1 MKKLVI
7 IIVAAGRGSRAGEG
21 LPKQYRMIAG
31 KPLLRQTVTALQ
43 KIAPEA
49 HIQVV
54 IHENDRALYSRSVE
68 GLALMEPV
76 FGGDTRQQSVLN
88 GLSGIEHLTADY
100 VLIHD
105 AARPFVSSEVVGAV
119 LQTLE
124 NGASAVVPGVPI
136 VDTIKRTN
144 PEGELHTVD
153 RDGLFAIQTPQGF
166 SYRELRLA
174 HEANIGEAYTDDGAV
189 MEAAGH
195 NVEICLGSEG
205 NFKVTTAADFDRAE
219 TQMMLRTADIRVGS
233 GYDVHRFEAGD
244 SVWLCGVNI
253 PHSQSLKGHSDA
265 DVALHAITD
274 AVLAAIA
281 EGDIGTH
288 FPPSDEQWRGVESH
302 IFLSHAA
309 KLVRARSG
317 ILAHVSVII
326 ICERPKIGPHMDAMR
341 ARIADILAL
350 DISRVSVQATTTE
363 KLGFTGRGEGI
374 AAQATATV
382 RLPFDV

>member
-1 MKKLVI
+1 MKKLAI

-21 LPKQYRMIAG
+21 LPKQFRMIAG
-31 KPLLRQTVTALQ
+31 KPLLRHTVTALL
-43 KIAPEA
+43 KIVPNA

-54 IHENDRALYSRSVE
+54 IHRNDHALYAASLD
-68 GLALMEPV
+68 GLAVMEPV
-76 FGGDTRQQSVLN
+76 HGGETRQQSVLN
-88 GLSGIEHLTADY
+88 GLSGIEHLDADY

-105 AARPFVSSEVVGAV
+105 AARPFVNSDVVGAV

-124 NGASAVVPGVPI
+124 KGATAVVPGVPI

-144 PEGELHTVD
+144 LDGGLHTVN
-153 RDGLFAIQTPQGF
+153 RENLFSIQTPQGF
-166 SYRELRLA
+166 SYDDLRKA
-174 HEANIGEAYTDDGAV
+174 HEANVGAGYTDDGAV

-195 NVEICLGSEG
+195 TVEICQGSEG
-205 NFKVTTAADFDRAE
+205 NFKVTTAADFNRAE
-219 TQMMLRTADIRVGS
+219 AQMMLRTADIRVGS
-233 GYDVHRFEAGD
+233 GYDVHRFEAGR

-253 PHSQSLKGHSDA
+253 PHTQSLKGHSDA
-265 DVALHAITD
+265 DVALHALTD

-309 KLVRARSG
+309 KLVRGKSG
-317 ILAHVSVII
+317 ILAHVSVTI
-326 ICERPKIGPHMDAMR
+326 ICEQPKIGPHMDAMR
-341 ARIADILAL
+341 DRIAEILGIK
-350 DISRVSVQATTTE
+350 ISKVSVQATTTE

-382 RLPFDV
+382 RLPFEV